1 MKVVKDVSKRL
12 TDRHI
17 NALYEAMDKYSERIE
32 ALEKENEEREK
43 YPPTR
48 IHRLE

>member
-1 MKVVKDVSKRL
+1 MEVEKDVSKQL

-17 NALYEAMDKYSERIE
+17 DALYEAIDKYSERIE

-43 YPPTR
+43 
-48 IHRLE
+48 